1 MCRTLFSVSYSKR
14 RPERSEIGETRKKNC
29 GTDESLS
36 ARSNAIIFHR
46 IHVCFYSDPLR
57 TFIRVGFLH
66 VRTQR
71 RSALIFK
78 TIPLRAR
85 FSTRGW
91 KQNKNGKPTTA
102 KTARGMGVKKKI
114 IAVTTKTTPTSGNTI
129 RCHHGRRGTLCA
141 TCFSAVASWW
151 SIFVSMV
158 GGGNGVLT

>member
-1 MCRTLFSVSYSKR
+1 M
-14 RPERSEIGETRKKNC
+14 
-29 GTDESLS
+29 
-36 ARSNAIIFHR
+36 IISHR
-46 IHVCFYSDPLR
+46 IHVYFYSDPLR
-57 TFIRVGFLH
+57 TLIRFGFLH
-66 VRTQR
+66 ERTQR

-78 TIPLRAR
+78 TMPLRAR

-141 TCFSAVASWW
+141 TCFFSSRKLVVNFCKHGWRRQWCAHLISLHMTRLRQSDKVGWSVACS
-151 SIFVSMV
+151 
-158 GGGNGVLT
+158 L